1 MTTLTTM
8 RKPRTAAADASAALA
23 GSAVAVVLSGLAPA
37 WLAPAAP
44 AGAAVIDKMIKIDGP
59 QCERAEP
66 AEPART
72 VVPQDISF
80 T

>member
-1 MTTLTTM
+1 MTTM
-8 RKPRTAAADASAALA
+8 RRPRTAAEDASAALA

-44 AGAAVIDKMIKIDGP
+44 AGAAVIDKLIKIEGP
-59 QCERAEP
+59 EGERAEP
-66 AEPART
+66 AEPAGK
-72 VVPQDISF
+72 VVSQDISF